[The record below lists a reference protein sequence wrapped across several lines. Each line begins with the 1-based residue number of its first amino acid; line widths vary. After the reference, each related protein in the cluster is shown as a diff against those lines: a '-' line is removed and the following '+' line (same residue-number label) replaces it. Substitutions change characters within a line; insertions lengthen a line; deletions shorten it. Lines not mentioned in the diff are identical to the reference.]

1 VLSQIKNYSICALH
15 LRAAIRSTHK
25 SVCKLKGSGYRNSE
39 KPSMLHKALEL
50 AINQTTPKG
59 FNHKNM
65 ALAQAMYVPKVT
77 LA

>member
-1 VLSQIKNYSICALH
+1 
-15 LRAAIRSTHK
+15 
-25 SVCKLKGSGYRNSE
+25 
-39 KPSMLHKALEL
+39 MLHKALEL